1 MTLTAE
7 ESVKITKK
15 LQRRME
21 HKYGIQKQTTVTFQF
36 PEPPAG
42 EEWHNPEGASAAEV
56 GEGYR
61 LLTKHE
67 QKLIQ
72 EEKIKL
78 ENIWLFD
85 AGGWRNGSAGVI
97 SSWTY
102 RVPDTTPITL
112 SRLQYNPNKFYGAE
126 DKTGHRYL
134 MAHDGGNF
142 VMTKNPSGGEYV
154 ALMSSFESWQTWLK
168 KNNGEIK
175 EFGTL
180 LELANWMEGK

>member
-1 MTLTAE
+1 MN
-7 ESVKITKK
+7 
-15 LQRRME
+15 
-21 HKYGIQKQTTVTFQF
+21 KYSIQKRTTVSFQF

-67 QKLIQ
+67 QKLISNG
-72 EEKIKL
+72 KL
-78 ENIWLFD
+78 NLTQISVFLPDRSPRTFDVPENTSC
-85 AGGWRNGSAGVI
+85 GI
-97 SSWTY
+97 SQYTY

-126 DKTGHRYL
+126 DSKGRRFILAYRNKGFE
-134 MAHDGGNF
+134 MVENPCAPDGYEFSTNNLFDGW
-142 VMTKNPSGGEYV
+142 TLWAKNYG
-154 ALMSSFESWQTWLK
+154 
-168 KNNGEIK
+168 GEIK